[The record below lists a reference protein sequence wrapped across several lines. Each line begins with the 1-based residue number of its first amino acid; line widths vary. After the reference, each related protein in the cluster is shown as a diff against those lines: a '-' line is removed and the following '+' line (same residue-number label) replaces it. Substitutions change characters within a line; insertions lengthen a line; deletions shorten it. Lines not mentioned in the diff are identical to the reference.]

1 MHTISTLMQNC
12 ITGANMDW
20 DNTRI
25 FLGIY
30 RAGTLR
36 GAAALLDIDQATV
49 GRRLHA
55 MEAALNAKLF
65 LRTPSG
71 YVPTPAGEVAA
82 RSAQQMEE
90 AALQLEREMS
100 GIDNRLS
107 GTVRVAT
114 TDTIAHH
121 FVMDAMRRVRAQ
133 HPDIRIV
140 LQVNTQLSSLT
151 RRESD
156 LAVRTVRPTSP
167 DLIARH
173 LAKRSAGLY
182 ATPDYLAA
190 RGEPVPGTAF
200 AGHDLVIYQTS
211 VLGRQAEKL
220 CGEPTDQA
228 RVAMEVNTGMVLLEA
243 VQAGIGI
250 GELPNHIAGRLPG
263 LRRIWPERE
272 YRYDLYLVMHADLA
286 RSARVRAV
294 ADAIVDANIAT

>member
-1 MHTISTLMQNC
+1 
-12 ITGANMDW
+12 MDW

-49 GRRLHA
+49 GRRLNA
-55 MEAALNAKLF
+55 MEKALNAKLF

-71 YVPTPAGEVAA
+71 YVATPAGEIAC
-82 RSAQQMEE
+82 RSAMQMEE

-114 TDTIAHH
+114 TDTISHA
-121 FVMDAMRRVRAQ
+121 FVMEAMRRLHEQ

-140 LQVNTQLSSLT
+140 LEVNTQLSSLT
-151 RRESD
+151 RRETD

-167 DLIARH
+167 DLISRH
-173 LAKRSAGLY
+173 LGKRVAGLY
-182 ATPDYLAA
+182 ATPAYTAA
-190 RGEPVPGTAF
+190 RGEPEPGTGF
-200 AGHDLVIYQTS
+200 AGHDLVIYHSS
-211 VLGRQAEKL
+211 VTARQGEKL
-220 CGEPTDQA
+220 GGEPITNA

-250 GELPNHIAGRLPG
+250 GELPIHIADRLPG

-272 YRYDLYLVMHADLA
+272 HRYDVYLVMHADLA

-294 ADAIVDANIAT
+294 ADAIVDANIAI

>member
-1 MHTISTLMQNC
+1 
-12 ITGANMDW
+12 MDW

-49 GRRLHA
+49 GRRLNA

-65 LRTPSG
+65 LRTPNG

-82 RSAQQMEE
+82 KSAQQMEE

-107 GTVRVAT
+107 GTVRLAT
-114 TDTIAHH
+114 TDTIAHA
-121 FVMDAMRRVRAQ
+121 FVIDAMRRLHDQ
-133 HPDIRIV
+133 HPDIRVI
-140 LQVNTQLSSLT
+140 LQVNTQLASLT

-167 DLIARH
+167 DLISRH
-173 LAKRSAGLY
+173 LAKRAAGLY
-182 ATPDYLAA
+182 ATSEYLEKH
-190 RGEPVPGTAF
+190 GEPHAGEAF
-200 AGHDLVIYQTS
+200 KGHDIVIYHAS
-211 VLGRQAEKL
+211 VLTRQAEKL
-220 CGEPTDQA
+220 VGEPTTNA
-228 RVAMEVNTGMVLLEA
+228 RVAMEVNTGMALIEA

-250 GELPNHIAGRLPG
+250 GELPIHIAETRPG
-263 LRRIWPERE
+263 LHRIWPGRE
-272 YRYDLYLVMHADLA
+272 YRYDMYLVMHADLA

-294 ADAIVDANIAT
+294 ADAIVDANMAR

>member
-1 MHTISTLMQNC
+1 
-12 ITGANMDW
+12 MDW

-49 GRRLHA
+49 GRRLNA

-65 LRTPSG
+65 LRTPNG

-82 RSAQQMEE
+82 KSAQQMEE

-107 GTVRVAT
+107 GTVRLAT
-114 TDTIAHH
+114 TDTIAHA
-121 FVMDAMRRVRAQ
+121 FVIDAMRRLHDQ
-133 HPDIRIV
+133 HPDIRVI
-140 LQVNTQLSSLT
+140 LQVNTQLASLT

-167 DLIARH
+167 DLISRH
-173 LAKRSAGLY
+173 LAKRAAGLY
-182 ATPDYLAA
+182 ATPEYLEK
-190 RGEPVPGTAF
+190 RGEPQPGEAF
-200 AGHDLVIYQTS
+200 KGHDIVIYHSS
-211 VLGRQAEKL
+211 VLTRQAEKL
-220 CGEPTDQA
+220 VGEPTTNA
-228 RVAMEVNTGMVLLEA
+228 RVAMEVNTGMTLIEA

-250 GELPNHIAGRLPG
+250 GELPIHIAETNAG

-272 YRYDLYLVMHADLA
+272 YRYDMYLVMHADLA

-294 ADAIVDANIAT
+294 ADAIVDANIAR